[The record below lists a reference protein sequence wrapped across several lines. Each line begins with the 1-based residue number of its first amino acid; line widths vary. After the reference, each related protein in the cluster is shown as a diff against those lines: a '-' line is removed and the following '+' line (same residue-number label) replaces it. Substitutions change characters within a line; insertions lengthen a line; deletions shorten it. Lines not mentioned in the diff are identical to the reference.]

1 MQIVCF
7 SNKQFLRFCQI
18 FKEMTLERM
27 DNFLEKQLEKF
38 RSVVSSQG
46 KKISNNYRF
55 IQPLNGRKVNDIVF
69 IE

>member
-1 MQIVCF
+1 
-7 SNKQFLRFCQI
+7 
-18 FKEMTLERM
+18 M

-55 IQPLNGRKVNDIVF
+55 IQPLNGRKVNYTVLKLRKP
-69 IE
+69 